1 MRPPSLPVIIR
12 ERYVRV
18 AESWLDDEPDQQW
31 ETLQALGADV
41 VYFRDALDDVQDAKL
56 YYTSSRHGVVT
67 LDREPASLLDAMNAG
82 FRNEVRRAARE
93 GIHSCIAPS
102 TPSDSEFAEQLR
114 DYDLFHADRGLQA
127 MPHHNL
133 NVYAKHGLLWSATAK
148 IDQTPIRTH
157 FYICSEHESMLIA
170 SFPRTHQ
177 RNDVKA
183 AAKGWANRRL
193 HYDCI
198 AHFQNAGYLR
208 YNLGGIGNA
217 GSANNE
223 DIIKFKME
231 MRPEISLRYTYARP
245 LTTKGYLY
253 LLVRKLFQS

>member
-1 MRPPSLPVIIR
+1 MRLLSPPVIIR

-18 AESWLDDEPDQQW
+18 AESWLDNEPDQQW
-31 ETLQALGADV
+31 APLRAQRADV
-41 VYFRDALDDVQDAKL
+41 VYFRDAVDDVQDANL
-56 YYTSSRHGVVT
+56 YYASSRHGVIT
-67 LDREPASLLDAMNAG
+67 LDRPPAALLDAMNAG

-93 GIHSCIAPS
+93 GIHSCIALAKPS
-102 TPSDSEFAEQLR
+102 NSEFVGELL

-133 NVYAKHGLLWSATAK
+133 NVYARHGLLWSATVK

-157 FYICSEHESMLIA
+157 FYICSGHESLLIA

-177 RNDVKA
+177 RNDIKA

-198 AHFQNAGYLR
+198 EHFYNAGYLR

-231 MRPEISLRYTYARP
+231 MSPEISLRYTYARP
-245 LTTKGYLY
+245 LTAKGYLY
-253 LLVRKLFQS
+253 LLARKFF